1 MEDPDETRSS
11 AGGGDIHIPHND
23 PAKDIT
29 PDSPAS
35 GYADYYWWVRVEE
48 SIKIIMLFFS
58 LTLYRVWTFE
68 PSLLFYSLLR
78 VT

>member
-23 PAKDIT
+23 PAKEVT

-35 GYADYYWWVRVEE
+35 GYADYYW
-48 SIKIIMLFFS
+48 
-58 LTLYRVWTFE
+58 
-68 PSLLFYSLLR
+68 
-78 VT
+78 